1 MARTYCTVLPVASA
15 ESKIRSAQD
24 CHTLTREDTIVE
36 VTKEWVERGGSY
48 NPIIHP
54 IKVQVWMSAMTKS
67 NNQPVLAKKE
77 LTIIPAKRNDLLFLF
92 LYAFIMH

>member
-1 MARTYCTVLPVASA
+1 MARTCCSVLPEASA

-24 CHTLTREDTIVE
+24 CHILIREYTIVE
-36 VTKEWVERGGSY
+36 VTKEWVERSGSY
-48 NPIIHP
+48 IIHL

-77 LTIIPAKRNDLLFLF
+77 PTIIPANRNDLLFLF
-92 LYAFIMH
+92 LYTFIML